1 MRQFIIFAL
10 LVFISCKNSKTEEI
24 KSTLTG
30 DPILDQM
37 TTDMMRNPDDPNTY
51 YTRAKYLYDQEFYDE
66 AIRDMAQAMK
76 RDSTTIEY
84 YHLLSDIYM
93 DYYQSDKA
101 LNVMYKASL
110 LEPERIPTLLKLSET
125 QFILKR
131 YEPSVKTLNNIL
143 KYDPQNA
150 EAYFMLGLNFKE
162 GGDIPRAINSF
173 QTAIDFDPELIDGW
187 LELGNILESQK
198 DLRAIDYY
206 NGAVN
211 VAPQNISALHSKAY
225 FLQNHQKETEAIEIY
240 NQINKIDREYKDA
253 YLNKGILFLEAENLE
268 RAYEEFNI
276 LCNLHPTYHL
286 GFYYRGIVNELNNN
300 TDAARADYQNAVNL
314 KSDFKKGVDAL
325 SAIKEL
331 Q

>member
-1 MRQFIIFAL
+1 MRQIIFL
-10 LVFISCKNSKTEEI
+10 FFLVVLSCKNKQEVEV

-37 TTDMMRNPDDPNTY
+37 TTDMMRNPDDPTVY
-51 YTRAKYLYDQEFYDE
+51 FTRAKYLHDQEFYDE
-66 AIRDMAQAMK
+66 AIKDMAQAMK
-76 RDSTTIEY
+76 RDSTNIDY

-110 LEPERIPTLLKLSET
+110 LEPDRIPTLLKLSET

-131 YEPSVKTLNNIL
+131 YEPSVKTLNNVL
-143 KYDPQNA
+143 KNDPQNA
-150 EAYFMLGLNFKE
+150 EAYFMLGMNFKE

-187 LELGNILESQK
+187 LELGFILESQK
-198 DLRAIDYY
+198 DLRALDYY

-211 VAPQNISALHSKAY
+211 VAPDNISALHSKAY
-225 FLQNHQKETEAIEIY
+225 FLQNHQKEDEAIEIY
-240 NQINKIDREYKDA
+240 NRINQIDKDYKDA
-253 YLNKGILFLEAENLE
+253 YLNKGILFLEKENLD
-268 RAYEEFNI
+268 RAFEEFNI
-276 LCNLHPTYHL
+276 LCNIQPTYHL
-286 GFYYRGIVNELNNN
+286 GFYYRGIVNEMNKNIA
-300 TDAARADYQNAVNL
+300 AARADYQNSVNL
-314 KSDFKKGVDAL
+314 KSDFQKGIDAL
-325 SAIKEL
+325 AAIKQL